1 MKRVF
6 LIVLD
11 SVGIGELPDA
21 GRYGD
26 IGSNTLLHVSEDPA
40 FFMPNLKK
48 LGLCDIPDTGFVSSG
63 EPVDG
68 AYGKMAEASAG
79 KDTTTGHW
87 EIAGLVSSTPFP
99 TYPEGFPEEIIREF
113 EEKTGRPVLCNLPYS
128 GTDVILDYGREQE
141 KTGGLIV
148 YTSADSVF
156 QIAAHEDVIPLE
168 ELYRDCEIAR
178 KMLTGPY
185 NVGRVIARPFTGTY
199 PDYVRT
205 SGRHDYSVV
214 PPADTMLTLLQ
225 KAGKDVLSVGKII
238 DIFAEQGITDYV
250 RTVSNED
257 GVDKTLRYME
267 QDFEGLC
274 FTNLVEFDMNYGH
287 RNDRPG
293 YAKALADFDRR
304 IPEILE
310 RMREEDLLIITADHG
325 CDPTTASTDHS
336 REYVPLFVTGAPIR
350 KNICLGIRN
359 TFADIGATV
368 LDYFRVPGK
377 IAGTSMLEQLT
388 GDAE

>member
-63 EPVDG
+63 KPVEG

-128 GTDVILDYGREQE
+128 GTDVILDYGQEQE

-156 QIAAHEDVIPLE
+156 Q
-168 ELYRDCEIAR
+168 
-178 KMLTGPY
+178 M
-185 NVGRVIARPFTGTY
+185 RPT
-199 PDYVRT
+199 
-205 SGRHDYSVV
+205 
-214 PPADTMLTLLQ
+214 
-225 KAGKDVLSVGKII
+225 
-238 DIFAEQGITDYV
+238 
-250 RTVSNED
+250 
-257 GVDKTLRYME
+257 
-267 QDFEGLC
+267 
-274 FTNLVEFDMNYGH
+274 
-287 RNDRPG
+287 
-293 YAKALADFDRR
+293 
-304 IPEILE
+304 
-310 RMREEDLLIITADHG
+310 RM
-325 CDPTTASTDHS
+325 
-336 REYVPLFVTGAPIR
+336 
-350 KNICLGIRN
+350 
-359 TFADIGATV
+359 
-368 LDYFRVPGK
+368 
-377 IAGTSMLEQLT
+377 
-388 GDAE
+388 